1 MSLEAVTLKL
11 PTFWTTCPLAWFAQT
26 EAQFS
31 LRNIS
36 SDDTKYYYVV
46 AALDAN
52 TTTRALSIISS
63 PPAEQKY
70 ELLKSF
76 LTSAFGLSEPQRA
89 NALLDLN
96 GLGDRKPSEL
106 MDSMLTLLG
115 DHKPCFIFKQIFLR
129 QLPEKLRVPL
139 ANSPHKTDLRM
150 LALEADNLLT
160 SLGSS
165 PEFQCSQIQS
175 ANTDAIETNSIC
187 WYHRRFGTNA
197 QRCDRSCKHYSSF
210 IKKTT
215 QGNAK
220 AGRR

>member
-52 TTTRALSIISS
+52 TAMRALSIISS

-89 NALLDLN
+89 NALLDLT

-106 MDSMLTLLG
+106 MDSMLTLLLFALRNVFLEFPPWNSWG
-115 DHKPCFIFKQIFLR
+115 IRCLRMDLVQHKPRLR
-129 QLPEKLRVPL
+129 SSK
-139 ANSPHKTDLRM
+139 
-150 LALEADNLLT
+150 T
-160 SLGSS
+160 SL
-165 PEFQCSQIQS
+165 
-175 ANTDAIETNSIC
+175 NL
-187 WYHRRFGTNA
+187 
-197 QRCDRSCKHYSSF
+197 QRS
-210 IKKTT
+210 
-215 QGNAK
+215 K
-220 AGRR
+220 AYKNF